1 MSDSGVMSGARV
13 PDVAVIIVSYKSAR
27 LTIDAL
33 RSVAAERATPGLSIR
48 AVVVDNASGDMPQ
61 IAQAVAANHWD
72 SWVALIAAPR
82 NGGFA
87 YGNNLALERAYAQA
101 RPDYVY
107 FLNPDTQVRTGAI
120 VSLVR
125 FLEQRPEVGIAGSTL
140 EGHDG
145 SDWPIAFRFPTLFSE
160 IDTGLSFWLVT
171 RVLHRW
177 SVAVPMESVPQRVDW
192 VAGASM
198 MVRAAVL
205 EAIGGLDENYFLYFE
220 EPDFC
225 YRAGRAGFSTWY
237 VPASRVMHIGGQST
251 KVQSMIGPRPERLPH
266 WWFESRRRYFVL
278 RFGTLRAMLIDVVA
292 ALAVAAGLLKRIL
305 LGRRRTAVSHYIRDL
320 LRHSVL
326 WPANRDTPPLRTF
339 VPTAVDQ
346 ASTLSPELR
355 P

>member
-1 MSDSGVMSGARV
+1 MNDSGVVSGAAIL
-13 PDVAVIIVSYKSAR
+13 DVAVIIVSYKSAR

-33 RSVAAERATPGLSIR
+33 RAVAGERATPGLSIR

-61 IAQAVAANHWD
+61 IAQAVAANRWD
-72 SWVALIAAPR
+72 SWVTLIAAPR

-87 YGNNLALERAYAQA
+87 YGNNLAIARAYAQA
-101 RPDYVY
+101 PPHYVY

-120 VSLVR
+120 DCLVR
-125 FLEQRPEVGIAGSTL
+125 FLEQRPEVGIAGSTF

-177 SVAVPMESVPQRVDW
+177 SVAVPMESVPQRVEW

-225 YRAGRAGFSTWY
+225 YRARLAGFSTWY

-251 KVQSMIGPRPERLPH
+251 KVQSMIGPRPERLPR
-266 WWFESRRRYFVL
+266 WWFESRRRYFAL

-326 WPANRDTPPLRTF
+326 WPANRDIPPLRTF
-339 VPTAVDQ
+339 VPTRLDK
-346 ASTLSPELR
+346 ASTLGPEPR